1 MQGFICAWE
10 SSLHSFLGWLLYK
23 IMFFQRAEMSL
34 PISFQE
40 LSWDGLR
47 WCLKAITQKELCRNH
62 KIICKAHRKTVASD
76 VPSALTHI
84 YMAWGVLLI
93 PWLAPYVSVWLSFYS
108 LNPSSLPL
116 FALLSSEDH
125 VCVLLWW
132 PKDKWNW
139 TPWSRS
145 RNLPSSSQWG
155 FGMTS
160 RGQVFLLALPKV
172 TFYI

>member
-1 MQGFICAWE
+1 MFTWCYKEKKITPVTLLSNDVHFFPPEISSRSMQWRPCSNVQGVIRAWE

-84 YMAWGVLLI
+84 YTAWGVLLI
-93 PWLAPYVSVWLSFYS
+93 PWLAPYVSVWLSFCS

-125 VCVLLWW
+125 VCV
-132 PKDKWNW
+132 
-139 TPWSRS
+139 
-145 RNLPSSSQWG
+145 
-155 FGMTS
+155 MT
-160 RGQVFLLALPKV
+160 
-172 TFYI
+172 I